1 MLIAQI
7 SDTHI
12 LAGSSDPARA
22 RAGDLRRCIADI
34 NRLDPAPDAV
44 IHTGDTVHT
53 GSAAE
58 YAQLRTL
65 LAPLHAPLYLA
76 PGNRDDRA
84 IFRATFQPDA
94 SADGFLHYALEDF
107 PVRLIALDS
116 VGPGQNKGVYC
127 AGRLCWLDRT
137 LAAER
142 HRPTILFIHHPPFDL
157 DPHFRGGYRDPKDR
171 AALAAVVARHCQVR
185 RLLCGHCHRSV
196 QIAWAGTEAT
206 IMPSVAR
213 DLRKGVDAPRL
224 ADTPL
229 YQLHD
234 IADDGAVTTQTR
246 FVLD

>member
-12 LAGSSDPARA
+12 LAGPSHQARA
-22 RAGDLRRCIADI
+22 RASDLRRCIADI
-34 NRLDPAPDAV
+34 NRLDPAPGAV
-44 IHTGDTVHT
+44 IHTGDAVHT
-53 GSAAE
+53 GSPAE
-58 YAQLRTL
+58 YAQLRKL
-65 LAPLHAPLYLA
+65 LAPLQAPLYPA

-84 IFRATFQPDA
+84 NFHATFQPEA
-94 SADGFLHYALEDF
+94 PEDGFLHYAVEDF

-127 AGRLCWLDRT
+127 AGRRHWLDRK

-171 AALAAVVARHCQVR
+171 TALAAVVARHPQVR
-185 RLLCGHCHRSV
+185 RLLCGHCHRSAHV
-196 QIAWAGTEAT
+196 AWAGTEAT

-213 DLRKGVDAPRL
+213 DLRKGVDAQHL